1 MSTHLEHSLDG
12 HRHQN
17 AHGSPRHLYLGTLL
31 QFALRIVI
39 VVFMAVTLLWEPPNR
54 HQWVCVA
61 LVAAYA
67 LLVGGWSAWALR
79 PASRTAAAGD
89 TRIALLMLAADVA
102 VLSIVSVLTG
112 MTSPEVW
119 TSDVISSGLF
129 LIPLIAA
136 AQLDPTIS
144 GAMAIPTVTAFFVT
158 CAFTKSA
165 NQEPW
170 PSILLNTA
178 VLAALAGGSV
188 AVSLIQR
195 ARVEVIEDL
204 ADQRTQLLQDMLGL
218 EKRERQA
225 ISERLH
231 DGALQYVLVARQDM
245 EDVRDGSGEAV
256 DRVDAALVECSGLL
270 RDVVRELH
278 PEVLAR
284 SGLKAAIETLASGV
298 SARSGLD
305 VQVDAH
311 TWPDNMHTDA
321 DHVLYGAAREAL
333 TNVIKHAHARTVWVD
348 LEYHN
353 TRATLRIA
361 DDGIGISTEKLARS
375 VEGGHIGM
383 ASTRT
388 KVLAADGQFDVR
400 ATSPGTEVT
409 VCLPLGPAP
418 TSGADD
424 ESRDPSQLARR

>member
-1 MSTHLEHSLDG
+1 MSTHLEHSIDG
-12 HRHQN
+12 HAQQ
-17 AHGSPRHLYLGTLL
+17 GTYGLQRHLYLGTLL
-31 QFALRIVI
+31 QFALRVVI
-39 VVFMAVTLLWEPPNR
+39 VAFLTVTLLWEPPVR
-54 HQWVCVA
+54 HAWTCVG
-61 LVAAYA
+61 LLAAYVVI
-67 LLVGGWSAWALR
+67 VGCWSIWALR
-79 PASRTAAAGD
+79 PGSRAASAARTRV
-89 TRIALLMLAADVA
+89 TLLMLTADVA
-102 VLSIVSVLTG
+102 VLSIISVLTG
-112 MTSPEVW
+112 VTSPEVW

-144 GAMAIPTVTAFFVT
+144 GAMAIPTVSAFFVT
-158 CAFTKSA
+158 SAVTKAA

-204 ADQRTQLLQDMLGL
+204 AHQRTQLLQDMLGL

-231 DGALQYVLVARQDM
+231 DGALQYVLVARQDI

-256 DRVDAALVECSGLL
+256 DRVDAALAECSGLL

-284 SGLKAAIETLASGV
+284 SGLKAAIETLASGI

-305 VQVDAH
+305 VEVDAR
-311 TWPDNMHTDA
+311 TWSDDLRTDA

-333 TNVIKHAHARTVWVD
+333 TNALKHARAQHIWVQ
-348 LEYHN
+348 LEHSDGQ
-353 TRATLRIA
+353 ATLRIA
-361 DDGIGISTEKLARS
+361 DDGIGISEEKLARS

-388 KVLAADGQFDVR
+388 KVLAAEGRFDVR
-400 ATSPGTEVT
+400 PTSPGTEVT
-409 VCLPLGPAP
+409 VCIPLEPDAIGSTA
-418 TSGADD
+418 
-424 ESRDPSQLARR
+424 EQLATL